1 MGKKGYAGDSV
12 DEVSG
17 MGEAPSMKPYSKHTV
32 EGNEMNVPMEHKGY
46 EPTHIIH
53 KGHGGI
59 AGAGVDG
66 HHKK

>member
-1 MGKKGYAGDSV
+1 MKPYDKHHP
-12 DEVSG
+12 DEG
-17 MGEAPSMKPYSKHTV
+17 NMGEAAH
-32 EGNEMNVPMEHKGY
+32 GDKGY

-59 AGAGVDG
+59 SGAGVDG